1 MAVIPFVFI
10 WKGEAIRSR
19 SAFCQYLIQK
29 EVEDE
34 AKRKRREER
43 SRKRSRKESGQDNAS
58 PALNGVMKDESM
70 V

>member
-29 EVEDE
+29 EIEDE

-43 SRKRSRKESGQDNAS
+43 SRKRSQKESDRDNTS
-58 PALNGVMKDESM
+58 PTLKSNMKDDSM